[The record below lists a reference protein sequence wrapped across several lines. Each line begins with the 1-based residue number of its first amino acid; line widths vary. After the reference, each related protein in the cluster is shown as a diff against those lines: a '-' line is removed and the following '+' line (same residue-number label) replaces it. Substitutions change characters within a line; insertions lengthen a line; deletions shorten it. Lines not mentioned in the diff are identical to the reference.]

1 MKPYS
6 FLLIISFILVAFKA
20 DAAAG
25 DTLYHQDFNG
35 QLPSGWQSQS
45 NSSPNHLWI
54 WSNTA
59 PGGQYALNSNPLNS
73 PTANNGFLVLPSD
86 LYNTPTPAGGFV
98 NVNASITSDAI
109 SINPSNSVHL
119 SFFQSQRFCCTQ
131 SNAMYVE
138 VSADSVNWTVFP
150 ATNYRTSE
158 ASSEN
163 GEYLKI
169 NVTSVL
175 AGQSTAY
182 LRFVQSGASHYYWMI
197 DDVMLIEGPKNQLE
211 ISKMRMTS
219 VDSFQVNP
227 DANVQPLSIACPSI
241 FKFLLENTGSYAITN
256 NYCISKFYYDNGF
269 NYSLLNTDTNYL
281 QYQINP
287 GQKLDV
293 RLPLNGFNIFSGHY
307 IYELECKSDSSFDRL
322 VKDSLFMTF
331 SDSLIRKNE
340 NDSFPT
346 SFGPQHFMDGG
357 NDRDFVGNLF
367 TINDPGVM
375 NSALSFYIPNDSNV
389 IGARIVPKVYKYE
402 EDSLTLNASLS
413 VVAENFVYYVINS
426 NMLGKWNYFDYVF
439 GTGPVFLTPGQYV
452 AGFTLIDS
460 ISHNFL
466 IGRDLEAERNQ
477 IQAQSLVFINDS
489 TPEWKWI
496 SQVAAVRIHISSFGG
511 MSGCP
516 IYVSEKEEVGINKDW
531 NIYPNPTNG
540 ELSIDFNEQIKSN
553 LQLVVYDLKGVKVLY
568 QNIMPQSKN
577 KITLNL
583 SHLKDGLYVFQLQSD
598 DEVWNKKV
606 LIQH

>member
-1 MKPYS
+1 M
-6 FLLIISFILVAFKA
+6 I
-20 DAAAG
+20 
-25 DTLYHQDFNG
+25 
-35 QLPSGWQSQS
+35 
-45 NSSPNHLWI
+45 NS
-54 WSNTA
+54 
-59 PGGQYALNSNPLNS
+59 
-73 PTANNGFLVLPSD
+73 
-86 LYNTPTPAGGFV
+86 
-98 NVNASITSDAI
+98 AI
-109 SINPSNSVHL
+109 
-119 SFFQSQRFCCTQ
+119 
-131 SNAMYVE
+131 
-138 VSADSVNWTVFP
+138 
-150 ATNYRTSE
+150 
-158 ASSEN
+158 
-163 GEYLKI
+163 
-169 NVTSVL
+169 
-175 AGQSTAY
+175 
-182 LRFVQSGASHYYWMI
+182 
-197 DDVMLIEGPKNQLE
+197 KN
-211 ISKMRMTS
+211 
-219 VDSFQVNP
+219 F
-227 DANVQPLSIACPSI
+227 
-241 FKFLLENTGSYAITN
+241 
-256 NYCISKFYYDNGF
+256 
-269 NYSLLNTDTNYL
+269 
-281 QYQINP
+281 
-287 GQKLDV
+287 
-293 RLPLNGFNIFSGHY
+293 
-307 IYELECKSDSSFDRL
+307 
-322 VKDSLFMTF
+322 
-331 SDSLIRKNE
+331 
-340 NDSFPT
+340 
-346 SFGPQHFMDGG
+346 
-357 NDRDFVGNLF
+357 
-367 TINDPGVM
+367 INDPGVM